1 MSSTVNNV
9 TAWRVR
15 TVPKDV
21 GVAILVVVALALGWL
36 LRSQVEGRTHSFTS
50 ANPPLTMSYPATWR
64 NTASLDGALL
74 RVENA
79 QTASAYKTNMTIDS
93 RELDPA
99 SPPTLQELV
108 DRRIVQHGNLTGY
121 HLLSSAERDIQGA
134 RSGVLDYAYVVQP
147 IDTPRSAS
155 LPVVVH
161 AREYVVPTKD
171 RTYYFTL
178 AAPESEFARASE
190 EFDRS
195 VEGAKLQ

>member
-1 MSSTVNNV
+1 MSTTVNNV
-9 TAWRVR
+9 TARRVR
-15 TVPKDV
+15 TLPKDV

-36 LRSQVEGRTHSFTS
+36 LRMQVDGRTHSFAST
-50 ANPPLTMSYPATWR
+50 NPPLSMSYPASWR
-64 NTASLDGALL
+64 NTVSQDGALL
-74 RVENA
+74 RVEDA
-79 QTASAYKTNMTIDS
+79 QTASTYKTNMTVES

-108 DRRIVQHGNLTGY
+108 DRRIVQHGALTGY
-121 HLLSSAERDIQGA
+121 HLLSSTERDINGA
-134 RSGVLDYAYVVQP
+134 RSGQLDYAYVVQP

-171 RTYYFTL
+171 HTYYFTL
-178 AAPESEFARASE
+178 AAPEGEFERASE
-190 EFDRS
+190 QFDHS